1 MIPFSRFL
9 VNSLILVI
17 ITLGLGVISNLI
29 YGFAFARLNAR
40 GRNIMFTLVLSQ
52 LMIPSIALL
61 IPQYVLFSNIGFKHT
76 YWIWILGSIGGE
88 AFFIFLYRQFFASIP
103 KDYEDAARIDGCN
116 LMDIIFRIFVP
127 MSKSAIAVMVFFS
140 FQNVWGEYMMPFMY
154 LKEEQHPL
162 AMVLINVGYDL
173 PVKLGGRSV
182 SIDPLIYA
190 ASVIIIIPVVIVFVS
205 VQKYLVQGIVTTGI
219 KG

>member
-1 MIPFSRFL
+1 
-9 VNSLILVI
+9 
-17 ITLGLGVISNLI
+17 
-29 YGFAFARLNAR
+29 
-40 GRNIMFTLVLSQ
+40 
-52 LMIPSIALL
+52 
-61 IPQYVLFSNIGFKHT
+61 
-76 YWIWILGSIGGE
+76 
-88 AFFIFLYRQFFASIP
+88 
-103 KDYEDAARIDGCN
+103 
-116 LMDIIFRIFVP
+116 MDIIFRIFVP